1 MRILAFGGKG
11 GVGKSTISTATAVKL
26 AKIAPDKKVLLI
38 SFDIAHNLSDIFSI
52 EVGNDLTKIFDNLYA
67 IEPDPEVYAEEYTRE
82 FAQKTRALMKT
93 MPIVGLMP
101 QLNEFIDKTFVSK
114 SIPLALKNAMFFQR
128 ILDADSTIDE
138 LGEKEDSFNQIKFDY
153 VVCDFPPTG
162 NMVALFE
169 IPQDQVQVVM
179 KSMLQTMGQVKEMMK
194 GIKKLTKFFNPFAWG
209 SSPEEKNLSKE
220 IVEMLYEIERRG
232 ERVSE
237 MMRTEGSLRLVTI
250 AEKPSFEEIK
260 RAWEMTK
267 KYIQLDGVHIN
278 RITPR
283 KYTDD
288 CEMCRVQRANQ
299 DKYLAEIQAS
309 FTDVKI
315 WTSHRLLVAP
325 IGIDGL
331 LNLADEVYGP
341 NVTLDEI
348 LFPKGNPEQ
357 KLEIS

>member
-1 MRILAFGGKG
+1 
-11 GVGKSTISTATAVKL
+11 
-26 AKIAPDKKVLLI
+26 
-38 SFDIAHNLSDIFSI
+38 
-52 EVGNDLTKIFDNLYA
+52 
-67 IEPDPEVYAEEYTRE
+67 
-82 FAQKTRALMKT
+82 
-93 MPIVGLMP
+93 
-101 QLNEFIDKTFVSK
+101 
-114 SIPLALKNAMFFQR
+114 
-128 ILDADSTIDE
+128 
-138 LGEKEDSFNQIKFDY
+138 
-153 VVCDFPPTG
+153 
-162 NMVALFE
+162 
-169 IPQDQVQVVM
+169 
-179 KSMLQTMGQVKEMMK
+179 VKEMMK